1 MPILCLAIGGA
12 LLLCGCGLLC
22 AGSLEF
28 PRDAD
33 EVAAIEMS
41 QVVPTGTPSFVQGLG
56 GATSGGKVGG
66 NMGLEERVETAR
78 RRDVLTAAG
87 GAGAESG
94 PATAVATVG
103 VAQVAPAP
111 QEHALKID

>member
-1 MPILCLAIGGA
+1 
-12 LLLCGCGLLC
+12 
-22 AGSLEF
+22 
-28 PRDAD
+28 
-33 EVAAIEMS
+33 
-41 QVVPTGTPSFVQGLG
+41 
-56 GATSGGKVGG
+56 
-66 NMGLEERVETAR
+66 MGLEERVETAR
-78 RRDVLTAAG
+78 RRDVLTAT